1 MRIEETNKRVVADY
15 VAAFNVRNYEKL
27 RTLFARNAII
37 YGVLGKG
44 DFDAVTPIWAE
55 LHSGLGSQLHVEEMV
70 AEGDIVAVRYSERGR
85 FHGPFRGHP
94 PTGQPYEVVAMEWF
108 ILHDGKI
115 VQRWGVRD
123 SATIARQVG
132 MPIT

>member
-1 MRIEETNKRVVADY
+1 MRIEETNKRVVAEY
-15 VAAFNVRNYEKL
+15 VAAFNIRNYEKL

-44 DFDAVTPIWAE
+44 DFDAVRPIWAE

-85 FHGPFRGHP
+85 FHGPFRGHA
-94 PTGQPYEVVAMEWF
+94 PTVKPCFGLSKAR
-108 ILHDGKI
+108 L
-115 VQRWGVRD
+115 
-123 SATIARQVG
+123 SNTALTIAGVNSFEDN
-132 MPIT
+132 P